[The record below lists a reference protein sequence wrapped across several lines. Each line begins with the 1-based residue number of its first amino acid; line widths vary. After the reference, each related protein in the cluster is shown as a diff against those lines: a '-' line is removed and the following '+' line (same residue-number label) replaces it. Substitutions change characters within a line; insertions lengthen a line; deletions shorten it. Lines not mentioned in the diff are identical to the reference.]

1 MLTDHIAFLK
11 GVLAWQI
18 EKWSFTHLSSI
29 IMLQG
34 LLWWLSGKEPAC
46 QYRRQGFDP
55 WVQKIP
61 WRRKWQPILV
71 FLSGKCHG
79 QRNLAG
85 YNPWGSKRVERNLL
99 NSNIMFQ
106 ASC

>member
-1 MLTDHIAFLK
+1 MLTDHIAFSK

-29 IMLQG
+29 IMFQR

-71 FLSGKCHG
+71 FLPGKCHG
-79 QRNLAG
+79 QRNLAR
-85 YNPWGSKRVERNLL
+85 YSPWGSKRVEHNLL
-99 NSNIMFQ
+99 NNNNMFQ